1 MNRKVTGNGSGN
13 MEGNLGVIRRN
24 RLSYFGSFSYVE
36 RVWSTSCLFFCG
48 VVLVSCPVY
57 VLRLRT
63 YVFGGTLFGIFL
75 AKVDG
80 SFVWSIRGIFHLGF
94 QILGIVHAGSLGW
107 PLYGSIA

>member
-1 MNRKVTGNGSGN
+1 MGNEKRLQNQEYWLPRVRNSQVRHLEMNRKVNGNGSGN

-24 RLSYFGSFSYVE
+24 RISYFGSFFCLE

-48 VVLVSCPVY
+48 VVLVSSHVY

-63 YVFGGTLFGIFL
+63 NVFPGGTLFGIFL

-80 SFVWSIRGIFHLGF
+80 SLVWPI
-94 QILGIVHAGSLGW
+94 
-107 PLYGSIA
+107 